1 MINLVMIVGA
11 HMEQG
16 GAKNL
21 SDFGRISHEL
31 GQVSDVGKAMM
42 TFKGI
47 QCPKSVGPFGAENIS
62 DSSPISHELAYIKF
76 CSAVSMCKGVL
87 LFSRFLLHKPGLSQC
102 E

>member
-1 MINLVMIVGA
+1 MLGA

-16 GAKNL
+16 GAENL

-31 GQVSDVGKAMM
+31 GQVSDVEKAVM

-47 QCPKSVGPFGAENIS
+47 QCPNSVGPFGAENIS

-76 CSAVSMCKGVL
+76 CSAVSMCRDVVSAL
-87 LFSRFLLHKPGLSQC
+87 TSSYISQYSG
-102 E
+102 